1 MAVNELTIENMIKR
15 LKSRS
20 PYLGYA
26 FVAIVV
32 SLVCNFSYLLLLVS
46 NQSDG
51 NIRVRGKRNRDVVS
65 VIVEG
70 VLSVHSDGYGYL
82 ISEEGD
88 SIYIDHR
95 RVNWLNLNNQD
106 TLQVEA
112 AQRSSFEAKHLF
124 VRRVIKRNGEDF
136 DYGALYRGSEQWNIL
151 LYQFLFYF
159 ALSFILLLVMNSKGR
174 NLSLRGFLFR
184 SAICALIVF
193 ATYFVSPVPMMYSG
207 EVIPVYQSRQLVEFA
222 VVLKSCFT
230 LAVIVL
236 YSRIYT
242 LVYREQQISLENEML
257 RNENLTTKYNMLA
270 SQINPHFLFN
280 SLSSL
285 SMLVR
290 EKDEE
295 RALNYIDQLSYTFR
309 YLTQN
314 GANSTF
320 VSLREEIAFAEA
332 YSYLFKI
339 RYADKIVFD
348 FDIKEE
354 YLDYKLP
361 PISLQPLIGNTVKH
375 NTISS
380 KILFRVR
387 IYTED
392 GYLVVSNE
400 KRPMLEPNPGTGVGL
415 SNLNSRYQLLLNREI
430 EIVDNDEEFT
440 VRLPLQTPNE

>member
-1 MAVNELTIENMIKR
+1 MIKR
-15 LKSRS
+15 LKSSS
-20 PYLGYA
+20 PYLGYV
-26 FVAIVV
+26 FVAIAV
-32 SLVCNFSYLLLLVS
+32 SLICNFSYLLLLVS
-46 NQSDG
+46 NQTDMG
-51 NIRVRGKRNRDVVS
+51 NVRSERKRNNDAVP

-70 VLSVHSDGYGYL
+70 TLSVSSDGFGYL
-82 ISEEGD
+82 ISESGD
-88 SIYIDHR
+88 SVYVDHR
-95 RVNWLNLNNQD
+95 RLHWLNLHEGD
-106 TLQVEA
+106 KLQVEA
-112 AQRSSFEAKHLF
+112 SKRTNFDAAHLYMS
-124 VRRVIKRNGEDF
+124 RVLQLDGKPY

-151 LYQFLFYF
+151 LYQFAFYF
-159 ALSFILLLVMNSKGR
+159 ALAFVLLLVMNSKGCDATWR
-174 NLSLRGFLFR
+174 QFLIR
-184 SAICALIVF
+184 AAICVVIAF
-193 ATYFVSPVPMMYSG
+193 ATYFVSPVPRMHSG

-222 VVLKSCFT
+222 VVLKACFV
-230 LAVIVL
+230 LAVIIL

-242 LVYREQQISLENEML
+242 LTYREQQISLENEML

-295 RALNYIDQLSYTFR
+295 RALKYIDQLSYTFR
-309 YLTQN
+309 YLSQN

-320 VSLREEIAFAEA
+320 VPLREEIAFAEA
-332 YSYLFKI
+332 YCYLFKI
-339 RYADKIVFD
+339 RYADKIIFD
-348 FDIKEE
+348 FDITEE
-354 YLDYKLP
+354 YFDYKLP

-380 KILFRVR
+380 KSLFRVR

-392 GYLVVSNE
+392 GYLIVSNE

-430 EIVDNDEEFT
+430 EIIDNEKEFT
-440 VRLPLQTPNE
+440 VRLPLEKPNE